1 MEFQQEILDIEKF
14 VAGPPFRL
22 TPGSKRDDL
31 VDALYISA
39 RRSCTPLS
47 YALSR
52 FKTSEAFD
60 EKFFQAEN
68 GNIYTYIREDLRPL
82 AKRIFNKIAGGGT
95 PNAAMGKGEL
105 LLLLFPENTSK
116 PPAGDIAYGAT
127 EIEVKTNNGKVGIG
141 SCRDGH
147 AAVVA
152 FCNSESI
159 ELPRSRF
166 GRLANNQPRFSPNR
180 PKDRNKIHKDH
191 LGGVLSAWWTA
202 VSNEKPLS
210 NPTWEDIRKAFLKK
224 AAEKIISPHKWL
236 LVMDGNGNFQLFREQ
251 DSFVKYYD
259 NDSAEFE
266 YRAHHGVP
274 FSIYLKL
281 HSA

>member
-1 MEFQQEILDIEKF
+1 MEFQQEILAIEKF
-14 VAGPPFRL
+14 VADPPFQL
-22 TPGSKRDDL
+22 TSGPKRDDL

-47 YALSR
+47 DALSL

-60 EKFFQAEN
+60 EKFFDAEN
-68 GNIYTYIREDLRPL
+68 GNIYTYIREDLQPL

-105 LLLLFPENTSK
+105 LLLLFPKNTSK
-116 PPAGDIAYGAT
+116 PRAGDIAYRDI

-152 FCNSESI
+152 FCKSNKI
-159 ELPRSRF
+159 ELPKSTF
-166 GRLANNQPRFSPNR
+166 GRLAKNQPRFSPNI
-180 PKDRNKIHKDH
+180 PEDRNRIHKDH

-202 VSNEKPLS
+202 VSKENPLS
-210 NPTWEDIRKAFLKK
+210 NPTWEDIRKAFLQK
-224 AAEKIISPHKWL
+224 AAEKIISPRKWL
-236 LVMDGNGNFQLFREQ
+236 LVMDENGNFQLFREQ
-251 DSFVKYYD
+251 DSFVEYYD